1 MLSQY
6 LKFGDVMAKTVGLPL
21 REQLKQAIRNLKKAG
36 ILVKVWVDEKAI
48 PQTGYI
54 LVDINSIADIV
65 KNRIAYPN
73 KNVYVKDNY
82 LIIEV
87 WKD

>member
-1 MLSQY
+1 
-6 LKFGDVMAKTVGLPL
+6 MAKNISLSL
-21 REQLKQAIRNLKKAG
+21 REQLKQAIRNLRKAG
-36 ILVKVWVDEKAI
+36 ILVKVYVDEKTT

-54 LVDINSIADIV
+54 LVDINSIAEIV

-73 KNVYVKDNY
+73 KQVYVKENY